1 MLQPIVKRRVK
12 SFFAYL
18 LLAAGA
24 VFALLPFFWMVATS
38 LKTPDQVF
46 VYPPQWI
53 PNPLTLD
60 NYRQV
65 WQLLPFSLFLANT
78 ILITG
83 AVTIGSVLSCS
94 LAGYAFAR
102 LEWPG
107 RERIFLL
114 YLGTMMLPGAVTMI
128 PVFSIIRAFHW
139 IDTYWALIVPGLFG
153 SAFGTFLLR
162 QFFMTIP
169 RELEEAALIDG
180 CNHFQIYWRIVLP
193 LSKPALA
200 TLAVFDFI
208 AMWNSFL
215 WPLIVVNST
224 RMRTL
229 TIGLS
234 YLQGLYTTDYNLMM
248 AGSIISLIPLLIVF
262 FALQRYFVQGIAL
275 TGMKA

>member
-24 VFALLPFFWMVATS
+24 VFALLPFFWMVSTS

-65 WQLLPFSLFLANT
+65 WQLLPFGLFLANT

-114 YLGTMMLPGAVTMI
+114 YLGTMMIPGAVTMI

-169 RELEEAALIDG
+169 KELEEAALIDG

-248 AGSIISLIPLLIVF
+248 AGSVISLIPLLIVF

-275 TGMKA
+275 TGMKG